1 MGSSRYLAMIVA
13 GVFEVQTRL
22 FVFASE
28 LVGVTEDDLVVPV
41 AAVLESQV
49 VDGDEAVP
57 ILAQNSLQLHFEV
70 FVMSDG
76 DFHEFPCVTCD

>member
-1 MGSSRYLAMIVA
+1 MIVA